1 MYDIRPLPK
10 QIASSTLAKLS
21 MVETATVGHFQM
33 HNFMDARIRPIQ
45 TGVRVCGTAVTVQTV
60 GIDSTT
66 ILIAIDA
73 LRPGDLLV
81 IDRSGEDRH
90 ASFGA
95 VMAAAA
101 VAAGVV
107 AVIIDGKACDFPDIR
122 KQGLPVWCTGASPI
136 LCKRLNLGR
145 SVNAPISCGGV
156 AVNPGDA
163 VLADDSGILII
174 PYEHIEKVI
183 SEALMFQDRE
193 VTVLDR
199 ISKGEKLSDIANL
212 PKFTDYFIN

>member
-1 MYDIRPLPK
+1 MYDIRQLPK
-10 QIASSTLAKLS
+10 QIPVSTLLKLG

-33 HNFMDARIRPIQ
+33 HHFMDERIRPIQ
-45 TGVRVCGTAVTVQTV
+45 TGVRACGTAVTVQTV
-60 GIDSTT
+60 GIDSTA
-66 ILIAIDA
+66 ILIALDS

-95 VMAAAA
+95 VMTAAAI
-101 VAAGVV
+101 AAGAVGVV
-107 AVIIDGKACDFPDIR
+107 IDGKVCDFPEIR

-136 LCKRLNLGR
+136 LCKRLNLGQ

-163 VLADDSGILII
+163 VLADDSGILIV
-174 PYEHIEKVI
+174 PKEDIEKVI
-183 SEALMFQDRE
+183 IEALMFQDRE
-193 VTVLDR
+193 VMILDR
-199 ISKGEKLSDIANL
+199 ISKGEKLSDISNL
-212 PKFTDYFIN
+212 PKFTDYFKN